1 MVLKT
6 LSELDLPTSP
16 AAAYLGAMAT
26 GYTVGIHI
34 RRDVVDRLIELYC
47 DWRTV
52 CAEVQA
58 AWDRFL
64 DASSFERAMAFAAY
78 SAALDREQSTC
89 EAYAHQVR
97 LVESRCR
104 AAGERT
110 RWSEARRA

>member
-6 LSELDLPTSP
+6 LRELDLLTGPG
-16 AAAYLGAMAT
+16 AAYRGRMAT

-58 AWDRFL
+58 AYERFL
-64 DASSFERAMAFAAY
+64 DALACDRAMAYAAY
-78 SAALDREQSTC
+78 CAALDREQSTS
-89 EAYAHQVR
+89 EAYERQVR
-97 LVESRCR
+97 LVEARCGADGDR
-104 AAGERT
+104 DGVT
-110 RWSEARRA
+110 CRW